1 MNENENLFEVLITN
15 GRGDLLDPTPLD
27 KYEKFH

>member
-15 GRGDLLDPTPLD
+15 GGGDLLDPTPL
-27 KYEKFH
+27 EVSFA

>member
-15 GRGDLLDPTPLD
+15 GRDLLDPTPLD